1 MRKVKKWDQG
11 LNVGIGILDN
21 QHKIIFDLI
30 NDLGAATEAMADR
43 RVIDTLLDVI
53 ENYVFRHFEAEEE
66 LFGKHKSAQ
75 DHSLKHYELI
85 KEFRKVRL
93 SFRNRKNSEN
103 NTSIF
108 LEQWFLA
115 HIKDQDLPLFT
126 SIANGSEGKIGEKII
141 DEYPFE
147 KKERRRHKRIKQ
159 KIITDNDIAAYCY
172 NTSSLKNN
180 NAIIVDISLGGLRIR
195 STEPYKSGDLL
206 VISCKIGKSF
216 MLKEKARI
224 VNAADN
230 FYGAE
235 FINLSPATEKFLVE
249 LYGAVNIRNF

>member
-103 NTSIF
+103 NTSDF
-108 LEQWFLA
+108 SR
-115 HIKDQDLPLFT
+115 T
-126 SIANGSEGKIGEKII
+126 M
-141 DEYPFE
+141 
-147 KKERRRHKRIKQ
+147 
-159 KIITDNDIAAYCY
+159 
-172 NTSSLKNN
+172 
-180 NAIIVDISLGGLRIR
+180 V
-195 STEPYKSGDLL
+195 
-206 VISCKIGKSF
+206 SC
-216 MLKEKARI
+216 
-224 VNAADN
+224 
-230 FYGAE
+230 
-235 FINLSPATEKFLVE
+235 PH
-249 LYGAVNIRNF
+249 